1 MFIKSFQIAAAAAL
15 IAAPAFAQAEEA
27 KAQFSHEGVTY
38 TYTTQVSG
46 GERVIR
52 GSAFNGKAPFELHVR
67 GRYVTG
73 TFNNQPVDFT
83 QAEAKAL
90 GIQVASN

>member
-15 IAAPAFAQAEEA
+15 IAVPAMAQAEEA
-27 KAQFSHEGVTY
+27 GAKFTHEGVTY
-38 TYTTQVSG
+38 VYTTQVSG
-46 GERVIR
+46 GERVIK

-73 TFNNQPVDFT
+73 TFNHQAVEFT
-83 QAEAKAL
+83 QSEAKAL

>member
-1 MFIKSFQIAAAAAL
+1 MLIKSFHIAAAAAL
-15 IAAPAFAQAEEA
+15 FAVPALAHADSAAQ
-27 KAQFSHEGVTY
+27 QFTHEGVTY
-38 TYTTQVSG
+38 TYTSEEAN

-52 GSAFNGKAPFELHVR
+52 GTAFNGKAPFELHVR
-67 GRYVTG
+67 GRFVTG
-73 TFNNQPVDFT
+73 TFNSQAVEFT